1 MIGNEE
7 RECSDRE
14 MDAVMKAN
22 DKQCTRSLPI
32 LPLGRKIGALVEV
45 AEWPAGIPGPCLL
58 RAQEQAGTEQ
68 GDYGLAS
75 PRRLLPTFSISWWTT
90 LLLHAGGFIPQEPQV
105 GLETSLVLRVHIP
118 YWG

>member
-45 AEWPAGIPGPCLL
+45 AEWPAGILGPACSEPRNTLMAPRL
-58 RAQEQAGTEQ
+58 AQNREIMG
-68 GDYGLAS
+68 
-75 PRRLLPTFSISWWTT
+75 
-90 LLLHAGGFIPQEPQV
+90 
-105 GLETSLVLRVHIP
+105 
-118 YWG
+118 